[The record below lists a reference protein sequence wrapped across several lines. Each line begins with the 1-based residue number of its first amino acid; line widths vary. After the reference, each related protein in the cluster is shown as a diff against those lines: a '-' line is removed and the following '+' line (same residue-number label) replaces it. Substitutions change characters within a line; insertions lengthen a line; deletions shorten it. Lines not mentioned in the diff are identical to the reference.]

1 MSQIISFPGLG
12 FSVTIDPNA
21 LCIGDFCIK
30 WYGVLFAAAF
40 LCGTLY
46 AIKNA
51 KKFGLDEDRMLDVLL
66 GAIVCGVIGA
76 RLYYVA
82 FSWERYR
89 NNPIEILYL
98 WNGGIA
104 IYGGV
109 IGAILGGVILCKL
122 RRVKTLPMLDLC
134 SAGLILAQGIGRWG
148 NFCNGEA
155 FGSATTLPWRMN
167 VAYASGTGL
176 TQVQE
181 YLLTLPSD
189 QIMEMGG
196 IEAIGVHPTFF
207 YESVWCILGFVL
219 LWKMRDHRKFDGQ
232 LILTYTIWYGAE
244 RFVVEGLRTD
254 SLMIGNLRVSQI
266 VALVSAITAA
276 IVMMVVLSK
285 KKAAHDPEYLKLYV
299 ETEEAQLIRE
309 GKFYLKKEK
318 KTEISAENEENTEE
332 NTQENAGSEAD
343 PAEETSVKA
352 EKTDEEA

>member
-1 MSQIISFPGLG
+1 
-12 FSVTIDPNA
+12 
-21 LCIGDFCIK
+21 
-30 WYGVLFAAAF
+30 
-40 LCGTLY
+40 
-46 AIKNA
+46 
-51 KKFGLDEDRMLDVLL
+51 
-66 GAIVCGVIGA
+66 
-76 RLYYVA
+76 
-82 FSWERYR
+82 
-89 NNPIEILYL
+89 
-98 WNGGIA
+98 
-104 IYGGV
+104 
-109 IGAILGGVILCKL
+109 
-122 RRVKTLPMLDLC
+122 
-134 SAGLILAQGIGRWG
+134 
-148 NFCNGEA
+148 
-155 FGSATTLPWRMN
+155 
-167 VAYASGTGL
+167 
-176 TQVQE
+176 
-181 YLLTLPSD
+181 
-189 QIMEMGG
+189 MGG

-332 NTQENAGSEAD
+332 KTQENAGSEAD
-343 PAEETSVKA
+343 PAEETSVKD